1 MSNMNY
7 FILENQLLNEQ
18 TYIFQ
23 ADCGMNIYIT
33 PKPGFFKKCAMFGV
47 KYGSIKNRFKKEGD
61 KDFTEIPDGV
71 AHFLE
76 HKLFESETGDAFAK
90 YAKTGANANAFTSF
104 TNTAYYFTCTD
115 RFEENL
121 KILTELMQTPYFTP
135 ENVKKEQ
142 GIIGQEINMYLDHP
156 GWRVYFNLLE
166 GMYHTF
172 PVRRDIAGSVDSI
185 AKITADML
193 YDCYDTFY
201 NASNMVLSICGDV
214 DPFETAEYA
223 NSLLTNIRPAKN
235 VEVNYD
241 EEPEHVLKQKVS
253 QKLSVSMPLFNIGF
267 KDNLNGFNSD
277 TFIFKE
283 ILGNICLEVMFGRSS
298 EFYNTHYESGLIND
312 NFDLEYS
319 LEAEYS
325 HTLISGES
333 DNPEKVYEEVL
344 KTIEQFGKNGIPERV
359 FKRQLN
365 ILKADFIKEFNN
377 VETTARN
384 MIDAHFHSYNIY
396 NNMKMFDV
404 ITPEDA
410 TKYIRSM
417 RKENCVLSTIMPKE

>member
-1 MSNMNY
+1 MSNMDY
-7 FILENQLLNEQ
+7 LILENQLLNEQ
-18 TYIFQ
+18 TYIFK
-23 ADCGMNIYIT
+23 ADCGMSIYIT
-33 PKPGFFKKCAMFGV
+33 PKPGFQKKCAMFGV
-47 KYGSIKNRFKKEGD
+47 KYGSIKNRFKKEGESE
-61 KDFTEIPDGV
+61 FTEIPDGV

-121 KILTELMQTPYFTP
+121 KILAELMQTPYFTP
-135 ENVKKEQ
+135 ENVLKEQ
-142 GIIGQEINMYLDHP
+142 GIIGQEINMYLDNP
-156 GWRVYFNLLE
+156 GWRVYFNLLD

-172 PVRRDIAGSVDSI
+172 PVKRDIAGSVESI
-185 AKITADML
+185 SKITSEML

-214 DPFETAEYA
+214 DPFETAEFA
-223 NSLLTNIRPAKN
+223 NSLLTNIRPAKK
-235 VEVNYD
+235 VEVKYD
-241 EEPEHVLKQKVS
+241 EEPENVLKQKIS
-253 QKLSVSMPLFNIGF
+253 QPLCVNMPLFNIGF

-283 ILGNICLEVMFGRSS
+283 ILGNVCLEVMFGRSS
-298 EFYNTHYESGLIND
+298 DFYNKNYESGLIND
-312 NFDLEYS
+312 NFDIEYS

-325 HTLISGES
+325 HCIISGES
-333 DNPEKVYEEVL
+333 QNPEKVYEEVL
-344 KTIEQFGKNGIPERV
+344 KTIEDTAQRGIPERV

-396 NNMKMFDV
+396 NTLKMFDA
-404 ITPEDA
+404 ITVSDA
-410 TKYIRSM
+410 VKYIRSI
-417 RKENCVLSTIMPKE
+417 KKDKCVLSTIVPKE